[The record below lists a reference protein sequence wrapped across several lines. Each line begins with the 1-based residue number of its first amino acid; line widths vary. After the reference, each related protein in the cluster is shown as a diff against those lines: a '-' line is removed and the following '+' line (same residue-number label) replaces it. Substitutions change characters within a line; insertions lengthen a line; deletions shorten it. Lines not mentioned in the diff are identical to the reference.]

1 LRVRVYAPPF
11 GDHSAIDDRGFV
23 ELPEDARLDDL
34 FRLLRIPLRRGAV
47 LFCMVNYDK
56 ARLSQKLAD
65 GDTVSFLSLVA
76 GG

>member
-1 LRVRVYAPPF
+1 
-11 GDHSAIDDRGFV
+11 
-23 ELPEDARLDDL
+23 
-34 FRLLRIPLRRGAV
+34 V

-56 ARLSQKLAD
+56 ARLSQRLAD

>member
-1 LRVRVYAPPF
+1 
-11 GDHSAIDDRGFV
+11 V
-23 ELPEDARLDDL
+23 ELPEGAKLNDL

-56 ARLSQKLAD
+56 ARLSQRLAD